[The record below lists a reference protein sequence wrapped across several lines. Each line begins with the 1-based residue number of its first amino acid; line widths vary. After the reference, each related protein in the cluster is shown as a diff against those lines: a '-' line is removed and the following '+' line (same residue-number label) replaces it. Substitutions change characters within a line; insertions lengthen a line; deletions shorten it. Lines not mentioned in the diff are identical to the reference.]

1 MSNETVVPFEPALHS
16 GVLVGAIIIHH
27 HMQPDLAG
35 KRRIQTLQK
44 FQKLLV
50 AMARITLT
58 DALALRDFQGGE
70 QRRRAVALV
79 VVGHRSTATLLE
91 RQSWLRAVQ

>member
-16 GVLVGAIIIHH
+16 WVFVGAIIIHH

-35 KRRIQTLQK
+35 ELRIQTLQK
-44 FQKLLV
+44 LQKLLV

-58 DALALRDFQGGE
+58 DDLALRNFQGGE
-70 QRRRAVALV
+70 QRRRPVALV
-79 VVGHRSTATLLE
+79 VVGHRATATLLE
-91 RQSWLRAVQ
+91 R